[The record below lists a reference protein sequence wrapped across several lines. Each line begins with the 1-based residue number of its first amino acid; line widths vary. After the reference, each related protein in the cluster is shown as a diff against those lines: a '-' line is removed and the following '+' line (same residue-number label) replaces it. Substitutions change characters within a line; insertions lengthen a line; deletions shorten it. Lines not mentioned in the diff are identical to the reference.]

1 MTPLPLEIDHEDSLS
16 HHQTLQHDR
25 LFDRKLQKAHL
36 DDLLP
41 QAEPGSKDRILEKKR
56 EKADSNRAFASAK
69 TEAGGVE
76 EVPENDL
83 LGGEDGIEGF
93 RKRKT
98 ELERKKNEREIRK
111 EEILRARNEERE
123 ERMREYRAK
132 EEKTMAGLVAL
143 ARARFG

>member
-1 MTPLPLEIDHEDSLS
+1 MED
-16 HHQTLQHDR
+16 
-25 LFDRKLQKAHL
+25 
-36 DDLLP
+36 
-41 QAEPGSKDRILEKKR
+41 
-56 EKADSNRAFASAK
+56 
-69 TEAGGVE
+69 
-76 EVPENDL
+76 VPENDL

-93 RKRKT
+93 KRQKR
-98 ELERKKNEREIRK
+98 EMEKKKNEREIRK